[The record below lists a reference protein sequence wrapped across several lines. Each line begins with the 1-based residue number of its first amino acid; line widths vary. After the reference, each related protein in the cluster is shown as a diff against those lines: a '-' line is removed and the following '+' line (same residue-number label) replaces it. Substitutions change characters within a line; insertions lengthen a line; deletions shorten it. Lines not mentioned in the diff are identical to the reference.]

1 MAPWAMD
8 VTDLVGRTPLLEL
21 KHVTSDTRATVLAKL
36 EMFSPG
42 GSSKDRVAL
51 QMVRDAEAQGLLRS
65 GGIIT
70 EPTSGNMGISLA
82 WVAATRGYRC
92 ILTMP
97 DTINIERRLLLRR
110 FGAEIILTPGSQ
122 GMRGAINKVI
132 ELRTTLPN
140 AWFPQQFYNQAN
152 PRAHREGT
160 AVEIWEDTGGAVDLV
175 IIGVGTGGTLTG
187 VAEGLRARKPSVE
200 VVAVEPASCAVLSG
214 GRPGPHRIEGLG
226 AGFLPDTLR
235 VDLIDRV
242 ISVTDH
248 DAVDTAIRVMAEEG
262 LSVGISSGAVAW
274 AALQEARKE
283 QNQGKV
289 IVTIFC
295 SAAER
300 YLQTILF
307 DDLRNQEMHPQAG
320 SRPSLEPWHSNR
332 RQPG

>member
-1 MAPWAMD
+1 MAPWAMH
-8 VTDLVGRTPLLEL
+8 VTDLIGRTPLVEL
-21 KHVTSDTRATVLAKL
+21 KRVTSDAQATVLAKL

-51 QMVRDAEAQGLLRS
+51 QMIREAEAQGLLRP

-70 EPTSGNMGISLA
+70 EPTSGNMGVSLA
-82 WVAATRGYRC
+82 WVAAARGYRC

-140 AWFPQQFYNQAN
+140 AWYPQQFYNQAN

-160 AVEIWEDTGGAVDLV
+160 AVEIWEDTAGAVDIV
-175 IIGVGTGGTLTG
+175 VIGVGTGGTLTG
-187 VAEGLRARKPSVE
+187 IAEGLRTRKPSVE

-235 VDLIDRV
+235 VDIIDRV
-242 ISVTDH
+242 IPVTDH
-248 DAVDTAIRVMAEEG
+248 DAVDTAIHLMTGEG

-274 AALQEARKE
+274 AALQEACKE

-307 DDLRNQEMHPQAG
+307 DDLRNQEAHLQSYHLP
-320 SRPSLEPWHSNR
+320 RVETER
-332 RQPG
+332 

>member
-1 MAPWAMD
+1 MAPWSKD
-8 VTDLVGRTPLLEL
+8 VTELVGRTPLVEL
-21 KHVTSDTRATVLAKL
+21 KRLTSGAGATVLAKL

-42 GSSKDRVAL
+42 GSVKDRVAS
-51 QMVRDAEAQGLLRS
+51 QMICEAEAQGLLRP

-82 WVAATRGYRC
+82 WMAAARGYKC

-97 DTINIERRLLLRR
+97 DTINLERRLLLKR
-110 FGAEIILTPGSQ
+110 FGAQILLTPGRQ

-140 AWFPQQFYNQAN
+140 VWYPQQFYNQAN

-160 AVEIWEDTGGAVDLV
+160 AQEIWEDTSGAVDMV
-175 IIGVGTGGTLTG
+175 VIGVGTGGTLTG
-187 VAEGLRARKPSVE
+187 VTEGLRIHNPSIE
-200 VVAVEPASCAVLSG
+200 VVAVEPATCAILSG

-226 AGFLPDTLR
+226 AGFQPDTLR
-235 VDLIDRV
+235 IDLIDSV
-242 ISVTDH
+242 VPVTDH
-248 DAVDTAIRVMAEEG
+248 DAVSTAIRLMEEEG

-283 QNQGKV
+283 QNRGKV
-289 IVTIFC
+289 IVTIFP

-300 YLQTILF
+300 YLQTVLF
-307 DDLRNQEMHPQAG
+307 DDLRNE
-320 SRPSLEPWHSNR
+320 S
-332 RQPG
+332 

>member
-1 MAPWAMD
+1 MTHWAKD
-8 VTDLVGRTPLLEL
+8 VIGLIGHTPLVEL
-21 KHVTSDTRATVLAKL
+21 KRITTEIPHTQQTTILAKL

-42 GSSKDRVAL
+42 GSVKDRPAF
-51 QMVRDAEAQGLLRS
+51 QMICEAEAQGLLRP

-82 WVAATRGYRC
+82 WIAAARGYTC

-97 DTINIERRLLLRR
+97 DTINIERRLLLQR
-110 FGAEIILTPGSQ
+110 FGAKVVLTPGNQ

-160 AVEIWEDTGGAVDLV
+160 ASEIWEDTAGAVDIV
-175 IIGVGTGGTLTG
+175 VIGVGTGGTLTG
-187 VAEGLRARKPSVE
+187 VAEGLRARKPEVE

-226 AGFLPDTLR
+226 AGFQPDTLR
-235 VDLIDRV
+235 VDLIDR
-242 ISVTDH
+242 IIPVTDQ
-248 DAVDTAIRVMAEEG
+248 DAVATAIQLMHKEG
-262 LSVGISSGAVAW
+262 LSVGISSGAAAW
-274 AALQEARKE
+274 AAMQEASKV

-289 IVTIFC
+289 IVTIFP

-300 YLQTILF
+300 SLQTVLF
-307 DDLRNQEMHPQAG
+307 DDLRNEL
-320 SRPSLEPWHSNR
+320 R
-332 RQPG
+332 